1 MTEDRDELLV
11 RKFFEE
17 NKVELADDGFSQRVM
32 RRLPDRTRRLSRI
45 WTAVCTL
52 AGILMCVVFNWIDVL
67 VGIFNDFISWLP
79 LHGGQYIVYWAV
91 WLLLLSIIFVG
102 GYKAVADE

>member
-17 NKVELADDGFSQRVM
+17 NKAELPDDGFSQRVM
-32 RRLPDRTRRLSRI
+32 RRLPDRARRLNRI
-45 WTAVCTL
+45 WTAVCVV
-52 AGILMCVVFNWIDVL
+52 AGVLMCFAFNWINGLVAVL
-67 VGIFNDFISWLP
+67 NGWVSELQLHVGHYVIF
-79 LHGGQYIVYWAV
+79 YAV
-91 WLLLLSIIFVG
+91 WLLLLTVIFVG

>member
-45 WTAVCTL
+45 WAAVCTL
-52 AGILMCVVFNWIDVL
+52 AGILMCVVFNWVDVL
-67 VGIFNDFISWLP
+67 VGIFNDFISGFMPSIQKPEIALP
-79 LHGGQYIVYWAV
+79 
-91 WLLLLSIIFVG
+91 
-102 GYKAVADE
+102 